1 MTDDSTSVPVESTR
15 LLPTEGSIARHEG
28 KLCRITDEADLESV
42 IVEDIESGDKRQVK
56 VEDLESVPLPDGTS
70 DRHPLPLD
78 ALADEDEETA
88 RQRLEKI
95 QPLLDLPR
103 PSRADF
109 KRCANEAGCHY
120 TTLYRWYKYY
130 KDWEDVT
137 VLAPKKR
144 GWIKGNYR
152 ISKKT
157 ETIVQFVIQN
167 YFLKPRK
174 RPDIDGIEGI
184 ENIRGIEKEILDR
197 PTARPSIKST
207 IQWVETLCEKYK
219 VEKPS
224 PSTVRERIN
233 RIPERERMKRRGDAK
248 GAKDKHAA
256 TPGHFPNANYPL
268 AVVQVDHSDADI
280 VLVDDEGREP
290 IGRIYL
296 TLAFDVYTRMV
307 TGYYLSL
314 DPPSSTSVAMCL
326 SHSFLPK
333 GNWLSEKGI
342 EAKWPV
348 WGFPRTI
355 HVDNARE
362 FRSKV
367 LQQACLKH
375 NINLE
380 FRPALDPKYGG
391 HIERNLG
398 TLKTDIHN
406 LPGTTYSS
414 PKERGDTD
422 PEKNAVFTVAEFE
435 QVLLEL
441 ICNSYHRSTHR
452 NLHKSPLRQWEIG
465 IKGGRKT
472 VGIGLPAVPAKPL
485 EVERDFLPMFERTVQ
500 KAGVSIDGLSY
511 HAPVL
516 NRWIGELDPKDR
528 KRTRKLTFRRDPRNI
543 TTIWVWEPDTGAYFD
558 VPTTDPY
565 LPPISIWEFK
575 EARKLAREEGHDPNS
590 LTVINQAVVAI
601 RERIKKAKQKTREA
615 RRKSQRLKE
624 YETNKS
630 PATVNA
636 LEDEAEEAQIDEPTS
651 NLTDEPLEGFPVGP
665 LGWTPESDGSDRIEG
680 TP

>member
-1 MTDDSTSVPVESTR
+1 M
-15 LLPTEGSIARHEG
+15 LTEGSIARHEG
-28 KLCRITDEADLESV
+28 KLCRITDDADLESV
-42 IVEDIESGDKRQVK
+42 IVEDIESGDKRQAK
-56 VEDLESVPLPDGTS
+56 VEDLEFVPLTDGTN
-70 DRHPLPLD
+70 DRQPVPLE
-78 ALADEDEETA
+78 ALAHKDEETA
-88 RQRLEKI
+88 RQRLEII
-95 QPLLDLPR
+95 QPLLDIPR

-109 KRCANEAGCHY
+109 KRRAKEVGRHY
-120 TTLYRWYKYY
+120 STLYRWHGYY
-130 KDWEDVT
+130 SHWEDVT

-144 GWIKGNYR
+144 GWKKGKYR
-152 ISKKT
+152 ISKET

-167 YFLKPRK
+167 YYLKPRK

-184 ENIRGIEKEILDR
+184 ENIEGIEKEILQR
-197 PTARPSIKST
+197 PTGRPSIKST
-207 IQWVETLCEKYK
+207 IRWVETLCEKYK

-224 PSTVRERIN
+224 HSTVRERID
-233 RIPERERMKRRGDAK
+233 RIPERIRLLRRGERKRAR
-248 GAKDKHAA
+248 DKFGP

-296 TLAFDVYTRMV
+296 TLAFDVYSRMV

-333 GNWLSEKGI
+333 GKWLSEKGI
-342 EAKWPV
+342 EAIWPV

-398 TLKTDIHN
+398 TLKTDIHD

-414 PKERGDTD
+414 PKERGETK
-422 PEKNAVFTVAEFE
+422 PEKDAVFTIAEFE
-435 QVLLEL
+435 EVLLEL
-441 ICNSYHRSTHR
+441 ICNSYHRSEHK

-465 IKGGRKT
+465 IKGGRET
-472 VGIGLPAVPAKPL
+472 EGIGLPAIPAKPM

-500 KAGVSIDGLSY
+500 RAGVSIDGLSY
-511 HAPVL
+511 YAPVL
-516 NRWIGELDPKDR
+516 NRWIGELDPEDR
-528 KRTRKLTFRRDPRNI
+528 KRARKLTFRRDPRNI
-543 TTIWVWEPDTGAYFD
+543 TTIWVWEPETGAYFD
-558 VPTTDPY
+558 VPTTDPS
-565 LPPISIWEFK
+565 LPPLSIWEFK

-590 LTVINQAVVAI
+590 STVINQAVAVN
-601 RERIKKAKQKTREA
+601 RERIEKANRKTKEA
-615 RRKSQRLKE
+615 RRTSQRRKE
-624 YETNKS
+624 HGKNKS
-630 PATVNA
+630 PAAVNA
-636 LEDEAEEAQIDEPTS
+636 PVDAAERTPFDEPIS
-651 NLTDEPLEGFPVGP
+651 NLSDEPLEEFPIGAF
-665 LGWTPESDGSDRIEG
+665 GWTPESNGSEKIGVPHES
-680 TP
+680 P